1 MERNGGKERKENRKK
16 EPTTNTSPSDEKKES
31 IDKNEKKGRLF
42 LASIVASSAS
52 LSDID
57 LSLSLSHET

>member
-1 MERNGGKERKENRKK
+1 MSRCRNRGGVWPEKAIE
-16 EPTTNTSPSDEKKES
+16 SDEKKES